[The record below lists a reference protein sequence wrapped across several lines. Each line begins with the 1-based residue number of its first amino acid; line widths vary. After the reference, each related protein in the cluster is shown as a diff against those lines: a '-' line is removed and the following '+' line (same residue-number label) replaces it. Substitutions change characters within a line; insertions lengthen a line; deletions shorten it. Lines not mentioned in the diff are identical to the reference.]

1 MKNLSLN
8 TFWCLDLKKTLQ
20 NRFLYCDRKPII
32 QLYSRLLE
40 SHHLFSEDITLAVC
54 PGICNSSESI
64 YIRRV
69 VYHAQFQGFRVAVL
83 NHVGALKNVPVT
95 SPRIFNYGE
104 WIPSG
109 LVRADPKYFRGP
121 GFESR
126 DNICLR
132 ICLLKLVQAKKTLA

>member
-1 MKNLSLN
+1 M
-8 TFWCLDLKKTLQ
+8 
-20 NRFLYCDRKPII
+20 
-32 QLYSRLLE
+32 
-40 SHHLFSEDITLAVC
+40 TLAVC

-104 WIPSG
+104 FYLVDWHSRRAQFIHTKLPQLRSILWYKLSIPSVM
-109 LVRADPKYFRGP
+109 LKSWNRAWVWVTLHL
-121 GFESR
+121 
-126 DNICLR
+126 LR
-132 ICLLKLVQAKKTLA
+132 QE

>member
-1 MKNLSLN
+1 M
-8 TFWCLDLKKTLQ
+8 T
-20 NRFLYCDRKPII
+20 

-40 SHHLFSEDITLAVC
+40 SYHLFSEDITLAVC

-104 WIPSG
+104 WIPGG
-109 LVRADPKYFRGP
+109 LVRADP
-121 GFESR
+121 
-126 DNICLR
+126 
-132 ICLLKLVQAKKTLA
+132 

>member
-1 MKNLSLN
+1 M
-8 TFWCLDLKKTLQ
+8 
-20 NRFLYCDRKPII
+20 LY
-32 QLYSRLLE
+32 LL
-40 SHHLFSEDITLAVC
+40 SEDITLAIC

-104 WIPSG
+104 WVPSG
-109 LVRADPKYFRGP
+109 LVATVPINLRGP
-121 GFESR
+121 GFKLR
-126 DNICLR
+126 DHQSFLS
-132 ICLLKLVQAKKTLA
+132 